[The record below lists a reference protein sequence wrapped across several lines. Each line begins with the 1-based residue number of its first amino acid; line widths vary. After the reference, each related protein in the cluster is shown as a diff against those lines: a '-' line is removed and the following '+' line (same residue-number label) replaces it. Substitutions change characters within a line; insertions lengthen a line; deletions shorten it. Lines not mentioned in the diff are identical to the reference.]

1 MILKIIYVK
10 NVIIYINNKKVK
22 YELEINK
29 NKIKEEQ
36 LKCFSEFKNRI
47 SVLQKI
53 NYLDDENNY
62 Y

>member
-29 NKIKEEQ
+29 NKIKEEH
-36 LKCFSEFKNRI
+36 LKCFSEIKNRI

-53 NYLDDENNY
+53 NYFDDENNY